1 MTAAGT
7 IRLAYAPLRHPRP
20 GVLADRVA
28 QVYQGHAST
37 CSCGG
42 DGCAWQER
50 RDTEARD
57 RYAAGAAK
65 DSDPTA
71 RSLTNRNDVANITV
85 LPSPAS
91 ATPSTGTRRHYAEQT
106 AAQPPPNGTAMPHV
120 PKHPHDPAEI
130 QGGATHRERR
140 AHDATTVARRRGP

>member
-42 DGCAWQER
+42 DGWESN
-50 RDTEARD
+50 T
-57 RYAAGAAK
+57 GK
-65 DSDPTA
+65 
-71 RSLTNRNDVANITV
+71 VA
-85 LPSPAS
+85 L
-91 ATPSTGTRRHYAEQT
+91 GT
-106 AAQPPPNGTAMPHV
+106 
-120 PKHPHDPAEI
+120 
-130 QGGATHRERR
+130 
-140 AHDATTVARRRGP
+140 